1 MNKVILIGRIGH
13 TPELKYSNSG
23 VAICR
28 LTVATSEKVKKNGEW
43 IEETEWH
50 DVVVFGNSAEFCQ
63 KYVEK
68 GSLVSVEGRI
78 KTRTYTGKDGVE
90 KRKSEIISESITK
103 EAGNGSESKKQTQDN
118 QRHQEAKKE
127 PQKKNQPVDDDLVD
141 YDDCPF

>member
-78 KTRTYTGKDGVE
+78 KTRKYTSKDGIE
-90 KRKSEIISESITK
+90 KRKSEIIAESITK
-103 EAGNGSESKKQTQDN
+103 EAGNSSESKKQNQDS
-118 QRHQEAKKE
+118 QRPQEAKKE
-127 PQKKNQPVDDDLVD
+127 SQRSNPADNDDLAD